1 MRNNSNLPL
10 YTCLRSHTGLSLTHQ
25 NKVTTAQS
33 QSNQTLAVNPRKK
46 RSSLSAEPATGST
59 NPERLLMLPRHQIFV
74 IRPVQHQMI
83 MASKRF
89 ALTKDN
95 KRKRRA
101 LMAEEV
107 EVVTTRETTTKTI
120 NHIIR
125 GLASRAVEAVEAT
138 AVTIKR
144 KILAST
150 LTMARSRTMTSSIKV
165 SIRK

>member
-1 MRNNSNLPL
+1 M
-10 YTCLRSHTGLSLTHQ
+10 
-25 NKVTTAQS
+25 
-33 QSNQTLAVNPRKK
+33 AVNPRKK
-46 RSSLSAEPATGST
+46 RSSLSAEVATGST

-89 ALTKDN
+89 ALTIVN

-120 NHIIR
+120 NHTIR

-138 AVTIKR
+138 EVIIKR
-144 KILAST
+144 KIQAST
-150 LTMARSRTMTSSIKV
+150 VTMVRSRTMTSSIKV
-165 SIRK
+165 PIRK

>member
-1 MRNNSNLPL
+1 
-10 YTCLRSHTGLSLTHQ
+10 
-25 NKVTTAQS
+25 
-33 QSNQTLAVNPRKK
+33 
-46 RSSLSAEPATGST
+46 
-59 NPERLLMLPRHQIFV
+59 
-74 IRPVQHQMI
+74 MI

-125 GLASRAVEAVEAT
+125 GLASRAVEAAEAT
-138 AVTIKR
+138 ALIIKR